1 MKKIKERILELSDMI
16 HKDDMEYSIYTREE
30 FIKELDQNVN
40 SFLAA
45 KSYLEAMSEECD
57 KLFNEKEDSSYL
69 SIKDDIRLYLYA
81 IQEDILKE
89 QKKKFWEKRM
99 EQIFIGDIFFNYIG
113 EQGSVKFYM
122 VVEKNKKTIKC
133 QELEVLLTK
142 KIPRNAKP
150 GSPIEGKFYIM
161 KNETIK
167 GEWCCP
173 YSNKEPVSQYLPKN
187 SYKN

>member
-1 MKKIKERILELSDMI
+1 MKDKILE
-16 HKDDMEYSIYTREE
+16 TRE
-30 FIKELDQNVN
+30 
-40 SFLAA
+40 
-45 KSYLEAMSEECD
+45 
-57 KLFNEKEDSSYL
+57 
-69 SIKDDIRLYLYA
+69 
-81 IQEDILKE
+81 
-89 QKKKFWEKRM
+89 KFWEKRK

-161 KNETIK
+161 KNETIR

-173 YSNKEPVSQYLPKN
+173 YSNKEPVSQYLSKN
-187 SYKN
+187 PYRNH